1 MFDQGKKTQS
11 RGFNIV
17 SSQLRRII
25 YDLSPDK
32 PRSLL
37 PLAQQAALQSDR
49 LPGQDVEILAGRGDQ
64 AGGRTH

>member
-32 PRSLL
+32 PS
-37 PLAQQAALQSDR
+37 PPT
-49 LPGQDVEILAGRGDQ
+49 PGPAGR
-64 AGGRTH
+64 TSE